1 MKQSRALRLLLSI
14 FATLGLTALLILILG
29 VSPIDAFYAV
39 LKGSLGSSFGVG
51 QTLAIGS
58 LLILTGLGAAL
69 PFTARLWN
77 IGGEGQMYAGAMA
90 AAAIGIVL
98 PETWPSFVLV
108 SLPLVASAAAG
119 AFWGLIPAFLKV
131 KFRASEIVS
140 SLMLNFVAIIA
151 STYVINELWPHGF
164 AQQTKSVSSGARFP
178 TIWTGGQVD
187 LGIIIALAMAASA
200 WVLVRRSSLGFS
212 IRAVGANEQASRL
225 AGIYTSTVTFV
236 VFGFG
241 GAFAGLAGACAVLGI
256 YGALVHGFSASY
268 GYIGIAVALIARLNP
283 FAIIPAGLVFAILS
297 VGSNSLMAT
306 VGLSPATGPIIVSV
320 FVISAMVFGVIR
332 FQYSGGSDAH

>member
-140 SLMLNFVAIIA
+140 FFNAKFLSYHCL
-151 STYVINELWPHGF
+151 
-164 AQQTKSVSSGARFP
+164 
-178 TIWTGGQVD
+178 D
-187 LGIIIALAMAASA
+187 LCD
-200 WVLVRRSSLGFS
+200 
-212 IRAVGANEQASRL
+212 Q
-225 AGIYTSTVTFV
+225 
-236 VFGFG
+236 
-241 GAFAGLAGACAVLGI
+241 
-256 YGALVHGFSASY
+256 
-268 GYIGIAVALIARLNP
+268 
-283 FAIIPAGLVFAILS
+283 
-297 VGSNSLMAT
+297 
-306 VGLSPATGPIIVSV
+306 
-320 FVISAMVFGVIR
+320 
-332 FQYSGGSDAH
+332 